1 MWVIDMELIVTNASR
16 KTLGYLPDSAII
28 DLDVGV
34 DDDYSITIPLVDYDK
49 DLIVT
54 GGYWF
59 APGTEYGGMLCN
71 PLIDTAA
78 QTVTFSGD
86 TWRGMLKKKITDPGT
101 ENYLSVSGTSAQVLT
116 ALVGQN
122 NQFGSLFTFGGSST
136 ITSATTRW
144 EPVLDAIENICAYQD
159 KRLVCTPNESS
170 SGTLTVQL
178 KLEDVVDSDVE
189 YSQDQGFEF
198 KIQNVTDRYN
208 YLIALGSGQLKDR
221 MVNKFSVNSKNK
233 LTAVSS
239 IPAGVN
245 NRVFVFDY
253 PNAESAGILQKSAR
267 KKIAEVNRKAS
278 YSMTIPE
285 DFVFEIGE
293 NIKGRDYVTGTTI
306 NAYVARKIVKV
317 ESGHLS
323 VSYELK

>member
-1 MWVIDMELIVTNASR
+1 MEILLTNASR
-16 KTLGYLPDSAII
+16 KTLGYLPKSASI
-28 DLDVGV
+28 DLDIGA
-34 DDDYSITIPLVDYDK
+34 DNDYTITIPLMDYDSS
-49 DLIVT
+49 LMVT

-59 APGTEYGGMLCN
+59 VPGTEYGGMLCS
-71 PLIDTAA
+71 PLINTAA
-78 QTVTFSGD
+78 ETVTFSGD
-86 TWRGMLKKKITDPGT
+86 TWRGMLKRKITDPGT
-101 ENYLSVSGTSAQVLT
+101 ENYLTVSGTSTQVLT

-144 EPVLDAIENICAYQD
+144 EPVLDAIDNICAYQD
-159 KRLVCTPNESS
+159 KRLTFTPNESS

-178 KLEDVVDSDVE
+178 KLEDVVDSDIE
-189 YSQDQGFEF
+189 YSQDQGFQF
-198 KIQNVTDRYN
+198 KIQDVSDRYN
-208 YLIALGSGQLKDR
+208 YLIALGTGQLKDR
-221 MVNKFSVNSKNK
+221 MVNKFSVSAKNK

-253 PNAESAGILQKSAR
+253 PNAESSGILQKAAR

-285 DFVFEIGE
+285 DFIFDIGE
-293 NIKGRDYVTGTTI
+293 NIKGRDYVTGTVV
-306 NAYVARKIVKV
+306 NAYVSRKIVKI
-317 ESGHLS
+317 SNGTIS
-323 VSYELK
+323 TSYELR